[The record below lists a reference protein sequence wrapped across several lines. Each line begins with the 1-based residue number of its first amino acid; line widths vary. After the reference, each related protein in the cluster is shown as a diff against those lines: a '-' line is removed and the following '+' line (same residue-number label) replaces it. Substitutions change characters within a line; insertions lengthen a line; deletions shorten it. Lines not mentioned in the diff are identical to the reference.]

1 MKDFD
6 ENSYCPKC
14 HSDKLST
21 LWVEGGLHEWRRPFG
36 DAERE
41 EHIHRHCLRCGYK
54 WNELPLDNSA
64 ARAALENK
72 ND

>member
-14 HSDKLST
+14 HSDKISSV
-21 LWVEGGLHEWRRPFG
+21 WVAANAYAHKRPWG
-36 DAERE
+36 DDEEA
-41 EHIHRHCLRCGYK
+41 EHINRTCTRCGYK
-54 WNELPLDNSA
+54 WNELPLDIS
-64 ARAALENK
+64 AALEKK